1 MTEDERQRDLRNL
14 QRQMQH
20 VWNTIEAMEKN
31 RQRTHNMW
39 VKFEMMEIEE
49 NKLLRAGRMVA

>member
-1 MTEDERQRDLRNL
+1 MTEDERQRELRNL

-20 VWNTIEAMEKN
+20 VWNTIEMMEKN
-31 RQRTHNMW
+31 RQRTYNMW

-49 NKLLRAGRMVA
+49 CKLLRAGRMVA